1 MEDKQLL
8 NFATQERVVINSVDR
23 VKTELEIV
31 KEELEIVKEELEFY
45 KSIFKSHHNS
55 VIFNLT
61 IKKKNGKNV
70 WVDPIMDHR
79 EYLRTLDR
87 DEQVKEWL
95 QPIKPSR

>member
-1 MEDKQLL
+1 MEGKQLL

-23 VKTELEIV
+23 EKT
-31 KEELEIVKEELEFY
+31 ELEIVKEELEFY
-45 KSIFKSHHNS
+45 KSIFQSHHNS

-70 WVDPIMDHR
+70 WVDPIMDNR
-79 EYLRTLDR
+79 EYLRTLDQ

-95 QPIKPSR
+95 KPIKPSR

>member
-23 VKTELEIV
+23 EKT
-31 KEELEIVKEELEFY
+31 ELEIVKEELEFY
-45 KSIFKSHHNS
+45 KSIFKSHYNS

-70 WVDPIMDHR
+70 WVDPIMDNR
-79 EYLRTLDR
+79 EYLRTLDK

-95 QPIKPSR
+95 KPIKPSR

>member
-23 VKTELEIV
+23 VKT
-31 KEELEIVKEELEFY
+31 ELEIVKEELEFY

-70 WVDPIMDHR
+70 WVDPIMDNR